1 MLENPVAHLYERA
14 RDRERRRALVRTYNV
29 VNDMQMKDQMAN
41 SRGCRKVCWRE
52 VVSEPEE
59 HHVMLVLRHL
69 LHISRGCLCA
79 DPVLKST

>member
-1 MLENPVAHLYERA
+1 MLENTVARSYERA
-14 RDRERRRALVRTYNV
+14 RDREGRRALVRTYNV
-29 VNDMQMKDQMAN
+29 VNDMQMKDQTAN

-52 VVSEPEE
+52 VVSKPEE